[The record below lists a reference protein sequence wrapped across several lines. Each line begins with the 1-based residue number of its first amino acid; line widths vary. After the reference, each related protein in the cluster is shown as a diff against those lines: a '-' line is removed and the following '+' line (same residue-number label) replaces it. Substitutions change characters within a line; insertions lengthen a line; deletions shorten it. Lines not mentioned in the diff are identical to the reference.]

1 MTSTKDLTQ
10 NRLFDVKGFVA
21 VVTGGG
27 SGIGLMATQG
37 LVAGGARVY
46 IVSRRKEVLD
56 DVAKK
61 YSQTGP
67 GEIFGIKAD
76 INDPNDIENLAK
88 ELETR
93 EPKGIN
99 ILINNAGVTQEAEK
113 KGHASSVDFHSADSV
128 RSWLEGNGR
137 DVWQQT
143 LASNLISHHFV
154 TARLIPALD
163 KGSSIVPGYSSSII
177 NISSIS
183 GTVKSTS
190 AGQYAYAASKAA
202 FTHLSR
208 QLAHTLYPLCIRVNC
223 IEPGLFPSEMTTG
236 GSDEN
241 QKSKIEGAGSKFPA
255 GRTGQEADIASAV
268 LYLGSRA
275 GTFVNGETIHV
286 DGGALLQSP
295 STA

>member
-1 MTSTKDLTQ
+1 M
-10 NRLFDVKGFVA
+10 
-21 VVTGGG
+21 
-27 SGIGLMATQG
+27 
-37 LVAGGARVY
+37 
-46 IVSRRKEVLD
+46 
-56 DVAKK
+56 
-61 YSQTGP
+61 
-67 GEIFGIKAD
+67 
-76 INDPNDIENLAK
+76 
-88 ELETR
+88 
-93 EPKGIN
+93 
-99 ILINNAGVTQEAEK
+99 TQEAEK
-113 KGHASSVDFHSADSV
+113 KGHASSVDFHSADSA

-208 QLAHTLYPLCIRVNC
+208 QLAHTLYPLRIRVNC

-255 GRTGQEADIASAV
+255 GIFSF
-268 LYLGSRA
+268 LLS
-275 GTFVNGETIHV
+275 V
-286 DGGALLQSP
+286 D
-295 STA
+295 

>member
-1 MTSTKDLTQ
+1 MTSTQDLTQ

-21 VVTGGG
+21 VVMGGG

-37 LVAGGARVY
+37 LAAGGARVY
-46 IVSRRKEVLD
+46 IAE
-56 DVAKK
+56 
-61 YSQTGP
+61 
-67 GEIFGIKAD
+67 

-113 KGHASSVDFHSADSV
+113 KSHASSVDYHPADSV

-163 KGSSIVPGYSSSII
+163 KGSSIIPWHSSSII

-202 FTHLSR
+202 FTHLSF
-208 QLAHTLYPLCIRVNC
+208 QLAHTLYPLRIRVNC

-241 QKSKIEGAGSKFPA
+241 QKSKLEGASSKFPA

-286 DGGALLQSP
+286 DGGVLLQSP
-295 STA
+295 STLHKEDRLTERNSTKVKTIMINRW

>member
-1 MTSTKDLTQ
+1 MTSTQDLTQ

-21 VVTGGG
+21 VVMGGG
-27 SGIGLMATQG
+27 SGI
-37 LVAGGARVY
+37 V
-46 IVSRRKEVLD
+46 RKEVLD

-61 YSQTGP
+61 CSQTGP
-67 GEIFGIKAD
+67 GEIFGTKAD

-113 KGHASSVDFHSADSV
+113 KSHASSVDYFDYHPADSV
-128 RSWLEGNGR
+128 YSWLEGNGR

-163 KGSSIVPGYSSSII
+163 KGSSIIPGHSSSII

-202 FTHLSR
+202 FH
-208 QLAHTLYPLCIRVNC
+208 I
-223 IEPGLFPSEMTTG
+223 
-236 GSDEN
+236 
-241 QKSKIEGAGSKFPA
+241 
-255 GRTGQEADIASAV
+255 
-268 LYLGSRA
+268 
-275 GTFVNGETIHV
+275 
-286 DGGALLQSP
+286 
-295 STA
+295 

>member
-1 MTSTKDLTQ
+1 MTSTQDLTQ

-21 VVTGGG
+21 GVMGGG

-46 IVSRRKEVLD
+46 I
-56 DVAKK
+56 
-61 YSQTGP
+61 
-67 GEIFGIKAD
+67 AD

-113 KGHASSVDFHSADSV
+113 KSHASSVDYHPADSV

-163 KGSSIVPGYSSSII
+163 KGSSIIPGHSSSII

-208 QLAHTLYPLCIRVNC
+208 QLAHTLYPLRIRVNC
-223 IEPGLFPSEMTTG
+223 IEPGLFPSEMTIG

-255 GRTGQEADIASAV
+255 GRTGQEADIARAV

-275 GTFVNGETIHV
+275 GTFVNGESIHV

-295 STA
+295 STLHKEDRLTERDSTKVKTMND